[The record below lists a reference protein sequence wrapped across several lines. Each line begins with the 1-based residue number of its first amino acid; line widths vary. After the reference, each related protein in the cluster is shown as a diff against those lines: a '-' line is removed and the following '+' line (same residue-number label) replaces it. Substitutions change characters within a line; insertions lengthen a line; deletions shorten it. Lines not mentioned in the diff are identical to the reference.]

1 MINVTYESLPTAA
14 RNVAHAVDFK
24 ITPSLLN
31 CRSMARNRGYLSP
44 HIETRLSPAEQ
55 RMKQLNNMAAS
66 ECSVPKVDYK
76 QLNALSS
83 VVFFDTSTKKFK
95 GRRIY
100 DVERIIERRKAKYH
114 V

>member
-1 MINVTYESLPTAA
+1 MFTYECLPTAA
-14 RNVAHAVDFK
+14 RNMAHAVDFK
-24 ITPSLLN
+24 IAPSLLN
-31 CRSMARNRGYLSP
+31 CLSMARYRGYLSP

-83 VVFFDTSTKKFK
+83 VVFF
-95 GRRIY
+95 RHI
-100 DVERIIERRKAKYH
+100 H
-114 V
+114 